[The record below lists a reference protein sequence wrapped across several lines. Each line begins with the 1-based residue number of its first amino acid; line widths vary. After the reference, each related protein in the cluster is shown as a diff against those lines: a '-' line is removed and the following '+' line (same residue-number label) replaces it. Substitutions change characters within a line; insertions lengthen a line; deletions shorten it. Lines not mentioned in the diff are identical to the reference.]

1 MAKVLLTGASGFVGS
16 HVLPALL
23 DAGHQVVALCRSE
36 KVGARVQARIE
47 RGVDRLQVRVGD
59 IENVDSVVA
68 AATGCDAIVHL
79 VAIPRDWSGGR
90 DLDRVNH
97 LGTANV
103 VAAAQRAGVRRFV
116 HLGALGVEERA
127 GLNYASSKARGERVV
142 RESGL
147 DYTIIKPSLIW
158 GERDGFFNI
167 VAALVRIP
175 APAVPVPGNGKS
187 RFQPVWAGDVAR
199 AIVTVLA
206 DAKGSIGR
214 SYELGGPRYWTYA
227 EITREVARAL
237 NKRRLI
243 IPMPVPLIGLVA
255 GVSEAIRLPFPVATD
270 QLRQLA
276 LDNIGALDAVEREL
290 GFVPVDMAGRL
301 GYLQRKIS
309 RQ

>member
-59 IENVDSVVA
+59 IKNVDSVAA

-175 APAVPVPGNGKS
+175 APVVPVPGNGKS

-255 GVSEAIRLPFPVATD
+255 GVWEAIRLPFPVATD

>member
-175 APAVPVPGNGKS
+175 APVVPVPGNGKS

>member
-36 KVGARVQARIE
+36 KVGATVRSRIE
-47 RGVDRLQVRVGD
+47 RGVDRLHVRVGD
-59 IENVDSVVA
+59 IGNVDSVAV

-97 LGTANV
+97 LGTAHV

-175 APAVPVPGNGKS
+175 APVVPVPGNGKS

-206 DAKGSIGR
+206 DAKGSVGR

>member
-23 DAGHQVVALCRSE
+23 DAGHQVVALCRAE

-175 APAVPVPGNGKS
+175 APVVPVPGNGKS

>member
-1 MAKVLLTGASGFVGS
+1 M
-16 HVLPALL
+16 H
-23 DAGHQVVALCRSE
+23 
-36 KVGARVQARIE
+36 
-47 RGVDRLQVRVGD
+47 VRVGD
-59 IENVDSVVA
+59 IGNVDSVAA

-97 LGTANV
+97 LGTAHV

-167 VAALVRIP
+167 VAALVRLP
-175 APAVPVPGNGKS
+175 APLVPVPGNGKS

-206 DAKGSIGR
+206 DAKGSVGR
-214 SYELGGPRYWTYA
+214 AYELGGPRYWTYA

>member
-1 MAKVLLTGASGFVGS
+1 MATILLTGASGFVGS

-23 DAGHQVVALCRSE
+23 GAGHNVVALCRSE
-36 KVGARVQARIE
+36 RVASKLLERVDDGGRRLTTRI
-47 RGVDRLQVRVGD
+47 GDVGD
-59 IENVDSVVA
+59 VDSIA
-68 AATGCDAIVHL
+68 AAAQGCDAIVHL

-103 VAAAQRAGVRRFV
+103 VAAAQRAGVRRLV
-116 HLGALGVEERA
+116 HLGALGVEERE

-142 RESGL
+142 RDSGL

-167 VAALVRIP
+167 VAALVRLP
-175 APAVPVPGNGKS
+175 APIVPVPGSGKS
-187 RFQPVWAGDVAR
+187 RFQPVWVGDVAR
-199 AIVTVLA
+199 AIVTVLG
-206 DAKGSIGR
+206 DAKRSIGR

-237 NKRRLI
+237 NKRRMI
-243 IPMPVPLIGLVA
+243 IPMPVPLIRIVA
-255 GVSEAIRLPFPVATD
+255 GLSEAVRLPFPVATD

-301 GYLQRKIS
+301 GYLKRKIS
-309 RQ
+309 KQ